1 MKIEKKLWI
10 TLFLSGIFAVCFSCW
25 IFSMSTGREKM
36 PFNNTLELKTEESVD
51 EGVKIE
57 TAVLPEEFNIPRS
70 ILFKTTH
77 TKVEIWLDENQ
88 IYQYGNEENAPA
100 FLKST
105 GTYWHVVDIPGN
117 CGGKTLEIRIIPV
130 YSGYYGNSVD
140 VVFGSKGDCV
150 LKRLGD
156 CLGTL
161 IISCGILFAGIVS
174 LILYF
179 AAVRSK
185 KNGNGEIFLNLG
197 IFSLLI
203 ALWSM
208 RQCGFLQ
215 FLISD
220 GRTLYFVDLF
230 TFFLFPV
237 PFNFLLYD
245 ICKSKYRKG
254 TLYLPV
260 LYLLN
265 MAVAVFL
272 QCTGVIDIFQLLP
285 AVHVLM
291 LINVVYTFVLIRY
304 EAKNEKNESARYFK
318 YPMYIIMCFGMMEML
333 LYYVRKFQNTS
344 VFLPLGNMIFIIMLI
359 WIQVSRYYDLYIQQ
373 QKILY
378 LQKMANMDMLTE
390 AMNRNAYEDMVKYL
404 DEQEIELRTTGVVL
418 FDLDN
423 LKVIN
428 DNFGHAKGDEA
439 LKLCYQCIRQTF
451 LQEKNCFR
459 IGGDEFAYVY
469 HSDEKGQI
477 ADKLKTLDRLLKD
490 TARNLS
496 YPLSVSA
503 GYAYYTP
510 DTDIDFKDIV
520 RRSDTMLYR
529 QKRRKKM
536 LRTNVPDDARPYM
549 EKHQAEMITDE
560 VIFREK
566 KFQNITPEELCSV
579 IDLLSPSTDDY
590 PYFIDF
596 RTDFYYI
603 APQALERFCIPKN
616 EFHDVMEQHKEFVYG
631 PDYQLLKGE
640 FKDLLSTER
649 CTHNLEYRWL
659 DLKRKPVWINCRGYV
674 VRDDELKPL
683 YMMGCINEIGEKQK
697 ADNVSGFLGEGAL
710 REYLKT
716 LDGVLEKG
724 CFLRLGLDHF
734 KEINEN
740 FGWEYGDFVLRET
753 AACIS
758 SCLSENQKVYKM
770 ASDEFLILDTV
781 SDRVKEAREL
791 YDQVREAIDRFI
803 EENKFAVMFTVS
815 GGILPLH
822 DLEEKGYSEAMKRS
836 DFSLNEAKKLGRNR
850 CYIFQEEKYL
860 RFLRKRELTQELRE
874 AVRKGFRGFEAFY
887 QPVFKADDGS
897 LYGAE
902 ALMRFTSEKFNMVS
916 PAEFI
921 PILEESGLIIPAGR
935 WMMREAMGKCSEIR
949 KRIPEFQV
957 SINVSQVQAA
967 KSDVILDVA
976 AEMKRAGIGADALI
990 IELTESDLLEEN
1002 INEKHF
1008 LTELKR
1014 MGIKLALDDFGTGYS
1029 NFHYLSELNPA
1040 IIKID
1045 RSFTASAVAD
1055 EGEYYLLNQFCSMI
1069 HNLHLKL
1076 CIEGVENEE
1085 EWAKIS
1091 RLKPDFS
1098 QGFMWGKPCRYED
1111 FVQQFVKEES
1121 EVVRFY

>member
-10 TLFLSGIFAVCFSCW
+10 TLFLFGIFAVCFSCW
-25 IFSMSTGREKM
+25 IFSRSEDREKM
-36 PFNNTLELKTEESVD
+36 PFNNTLELNTEESVD
-51 EGVKIE
+51 EGVKRE
-57 TAVLPEEFNIPRS
+57 TAVLSEEFNIPRS

-77 TKVEIWLDENQ
+77 TKVEIWLDGTR
-88 IYQYGNEENAPA
+88 IYQYGNEDNTPT

-117 CGGKTLEIRIIPV
+117 SGRKTLEIRIIPV

-140 VVFGSKGDCV
+140 IVFGTKGDCV

-185 KNGNGEIFLNLG
+185 KKGDIEIFLNLG

-203 ALWSM
+203 ALWAM

-215 FLISD
+215 FLIPD

-245 ICKSKYRKG
+245 ICESKYRKG
-254 TLYLPV
+254 ALYLPV
-260 LYLLN
+260 LYLAN
-265 MAVAVFL
+265 MAVAVLL

-285 AVHVLM
+285 AVHGLM
-291 LINVVYTFVLIRY
+291 IINVVYTVVLIRY
-304 EAKNEKNESARYFK
+304 EAKNEKNEAARYFK
-318 YPMYIIMCFGMMEML
+318 YPMYTIMCFGMIEL
-333 LYYVRKFQNTS
+333 ILYYIRKFQNTS
-344 VFLPLGNMIFIIMLI
+344 IFLPLGTMIFIILLI
-359 WIQVSRYYDLYIQQ
+359 WIQVSRYYDQYIQR
-373 QKILY
+373 QKVLY

-439 LKLCYQCIRQTF
+439 LKLCYHCIRQAF
-451 LQEKNCFR
+451 GQEKNCFR

-477 ADKLKTLDRLLKD
+477 ADRLKTLDRLLKD
-490 TARNLS
+490 TARNIS

-536 LRTNVPDDARPYM
+536 LRTNVPDDALAYM
-549 EKHQAEMITDE
+549 EKHQAEVITDE
-560 VIFREK
+560 VILQEK

-590 PYFIDF
+590 PYLIDF

-603 APQALERFCIPKN
+603 TPQALERFCIPKN
-616 EFHDVMEQHKEFVYG
+616 EFHDVMEQHREFVYG
-631 PDYQLLKGE
+631 PDYQLLKDE

-649 CTHNLEYRWL
+649 CTHNMEYRWL
-659 DLKRKPVWINCRGYV
+659 DLKRKPVWINCRGYL
-674 VRDDELKPL
+674 VRDDKMKPL
-683 YMMGCINEIGEKQK
+683 YMMGCVNEIGEKQK

-710 REYLKT
+710 REYLKS

-724 CFLRLGLDHF
+724 CFLRLGIDHF

-758 SCLSENQKVYKM
+758 GCLSDNQKVYKM
-770 ASDEFLILDTV
+770 TADEFLILETI
-781 SDRVKEAREL
+781 SDSVQAVKEL
-791 YDQVREAIDRFI
+791 YGQVREAIDRFI
-803 EENKFAVMFTVS
+803 EENEFAVMFTIS

-822 DLEEKGYSEAMKRS
+822 NLGEKDYADAMKLC
-836 DFSLNEAKKLGRNR
+836 DFSLNQAKELGRNR
-850 CYIFQEEKYL
+850 YYIFQEKEYAK
-860 RFLRKRELTQELRE
+860 FLRKQELTQELRE
-874 AVRKGFRGFEAFY
+874 AVREGFRGFEAFY
-887 QPVFKADDGS
+887 QPVFKAEDRS

-902 ALMRFTSEKFNMVS
+902 ALMRFSSEKFNMVS

-935 WMMREAMGKCSEIR
+935 WMMREAMGKCRKIR
-949 KRIPEFQV
+949 KSISEFRI
-957 SINVSQVQAA
+957 SINISQVQAA

-976 AEMKRAGIGADALI
+976 AEMERAGLEADALI
-990 IELTESDLLEEN
+990 IELTESDLLEDN

-1055 EGEYYLLNQFCSMI
+1055 DGEYYLLNQFCNMI

-1085 EWAKIS
+1085 EWAKIR
-1091 RLKPDFS
+1091 RLQPDFS
-1098 QGFMWGKPCRYED
+1098 QGFMWGRPCRYED
-1111 FVQQFVKEES
+1111 FVQQFVEKE
-1121 EVVRFY
+1121 